1 MSEFRIQISDSRQWS
16 GNPRFEGRM
25 IDFHR
30 LKVWQ
35 KSHALTLH
43 VYRET
48 CHALRKDRGLAAQTR
63 RAAASV
69 SANIVEGCGGPSQAE
84 LGRFLG
90 MARKSAIELEYHLLL
105 AHDLKLLPDHRYE
118 TLRSLTQE
126 VKRMLTGFIKRINEQ
141 S

>member
-1 MSEFRIQISDSRQWS
+1 
-16 GNPRFEGRM
+16 M

-35 KSHALTLH
+35 KSHALTLQ

-48 CHALRKDRGLAAQTR
+48 YHAVRKDRSLAAQPR

-84 LGRFLG
+84 LGRFLRI
-90 MARKSAIELEYHLLL
+90 ALKSAIELEYHLLL
-105 AHDLKLLPDHRYE
+105 AHDLELLPAQRYE
-118 TLRSLTQE
+118 GLRSLTQE
-126 VKRMLTGFIKRINEQ
+126 VKRMLTGFLKRIEEHG
-141 S
+141 